1 MDRHINGEGTEGNK
15 ERAAQGFLDAAALDM
30 ETLKIK
36 AIVKDSVFFK
46 YIISKADG
54 YIYHAKSNT
63 MLGRN
68 PSDVVEFLKN
78 PLNEDVLKDLNN
90 NVERLWNS

>member
-1 MDRHINGEGTEGNK
+1 M
-15 ERAAQGFLDAAALDM
+15 DM

-46 YIISKADG
+46 YIINKADG
-54 YIYHAKSNT
+54 YAYHAQSGT
-63 MLGRN
+63 LLGRN
-68 PSDVVEFLKN
+68 PSDIVEFLKN

-90 NVERLWNS
+90 RIEKLWNT